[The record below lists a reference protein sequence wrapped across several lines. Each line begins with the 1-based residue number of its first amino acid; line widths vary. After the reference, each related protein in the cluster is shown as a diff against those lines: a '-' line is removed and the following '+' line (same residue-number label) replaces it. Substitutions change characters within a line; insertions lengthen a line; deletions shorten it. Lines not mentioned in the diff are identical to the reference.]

1 MSTVLIMAGG
11 TGGHVFPALAVARE
25 LRRRGAAVVWLGRR
39 GGLEARV
46 AREADIA
53 LETVS
58 VSGLRGRGLGGV
70 AALSK
75 LPAAV
80 VRALWVAR
88 RRRPDVFLG
97 MGGFVSVPGAAAAFL
112 LRKPLVVHEAN
123 AVAGLANRAL
133 ARIAARALS
142 AYPDALPGAAAAK
155 VEVVGN
161 PVRDAIAKI
170 PAPERRL
177 AGRNGAL
184 RVLVLGGSQ
193 GAAALNRVMPEALAQ
208 LHEMERGDGAAAVV
222 TVRHQCG
229 AGNVETVTAAYQ
241 KGAAAGG
248 EGVRVADFIDDM
260 AAAYAWCDIAVCRA
274 GAMTLSELAA
284 AGVGAVLVP
293 FPFAAG
299 RHQDANAA
307 VTAKAGAAI
316 RLPQEQLKPLR
327 MASLLRGFLGAA
339 GREKILHMAAC
350 ARALAVTDAAARVAD
365 ACLHL
370 AGGRPRHGGAAHA

>member
-46 AREADIA
+46 AREANIA
-53 LETVS
+53 LETVR
-58 VSGLRGRGLGGV
+58 VSGLRGRGLGGAV
-70 AALSK
+70 ALLK

-80 VRALWVAR
+80 VKALWVAR

-133 ARIAARALS
+133 ARLAARALS

-193 GAAALNRVMPEALAQ
+193 GAAVFNHVMPEALAQ
-208 LHEMERGDGAAAVV
+208 LREMERGDGAAAVV

-241 KGAAAGG
+241 KGAAGG

-293 FPFAAG
+293 FPFATG

-350 ARALAVTDAAARVAD
+350 ARALAVTDAAARVAEV
-365 ACLHL
+365 CLRL
-370 AGGRPRHGGAAHA
+370 AGDRHHHGGAAHA

>member
-25 LRRRGAAVVWLGRR
+25 LRRRGAAAVWLGRR

-46 AREADIA
+46 ARDENIA

-58 VSGLRGRGLGGV
+58 VSGLRGRGLGAV
-70 AALSK
+70 MALVK

-80 VRALWVAR
+80 VKALRVAR

-97 MGGFVSVPGAAAAFL
+97 MGGFVSVPGGLAAFL
-112 LRKPLVVHEAN
+112 LRRPLVVHEAN

-133 ARIAARALS
+133 ARIAARTLS
-142 AYPDALPGAAAAK
+142 AYPEALPDAAA
-155 VEVVGN
+155 VGN
-161 PVRDAIAKI
+161 PVRGAIAKI
-170 PAPERRL
+170 PPPEQRL
-177 AGRNGAL
+177 ANRAGPL

-193 GAAALNRVMPEALAQ
+193 GAAVFNRVMPQALAK
-208 LHEMERGDGAAAVV
+208 LHEMEQGDGAAAAV

-229 AGNVETVTAAYQ
+229 AGNAETVTKAYQ
-241 KGAAAGG
+241 KGAAGGG
-248 EGVRVADFIDDM
+248 EGVRVVDFIEDI

-316 RLPQEQLKPLR
+316 RLPQEQLKPPRL
-327 MASLLRGFLGAA
+327 ASLLRGFLGAA
-339 GREKILHMAAC
+339 GREKILHMATC
-350 ARALAVTDAAARVAD
+350 ARAMAVTDAAARVAEV
-365 ACLHL
+365 CLGL
-370 AGGRPRHGGAAHA
+370 ADGRHHHGGTAHA

>member
-25 LRRRGAAVVWLGRR
+25 LRRRGAAAVWLGRR
-39 GGLEARV
+39 GGLEARI
-46 AREADIA
+46 ARDENIV
-53 LETVS
+53 LETVN
-58 VSGLRGRGLGGV
+58 VSGLRGRGLGAV
-70 AALSK
+70 TALVK
-75 LPAAV
+75 LPAAAV
-80 VRALWVAR
+80 KALWVAR

-97 MGGFVSVPGAAAAFL
+97 LGGFVSVPGGLAAFL
-112 LRKPLVVHEAN
+112 LRRPLVVHEAN

-133 ARIAARALS
+133 ARIASRALS
-142 AYPDALPGAAAAK
+142 AYPGALPGAAA
-155 VEVVGN
+155 VGN
-161 PVRDAIAKI
+161 PVRDDIAQI
-170 PAPERRL
+170 PAPEQRL
-177 AGRNGAL
+177 ANRAGPL

-193 GAAALNRVMPEALAQ
+193 GAAAFNRVMPRALAQ
-208 LHEMERGDGAAAVV
+208 LREMERANGAAAGA

-229 AGNVETVTAAYQ
+229 AGNVETVTQAYRQ
-241 KGAAAGG
+241 AGGG

-307 VTAKAGAAI
+307 VTAQAGAAI
-316 RLPQEQLKPLR
+316 RLPQEQLKPPR

-339 GREKILHMAAC
+339 GREKILRMAAC
-350 ARALAVTDAAARVAD
+350 ARAMAVTDAAARVAD
-365 ACLHL
+365 VCLGL
-370 AGGRPRHGGAAHA
+370 AAGRHQPGGTAHA

>member
-46 AREADIA
+46 ARDADIA
-53 LETVS
+53 LETVN
-58 VSGLRGRGLGGV
+58 VSGLRGRGLGG
-70 AALSK
+70 ALLALLK
-75 LPAAV
+75 LPVAV
-80 VRALWVAR
+80 VKALWVAR

-112 LRKPLVVHEAN
+112 LRRPLVVHEAN

-142 AYPDALPGAAAAK
+142 AYPGALPGAAA
-155 VEVVGN
+155 VGN
-161 PVRDAIAKI
+161 PVRGDIAKI
-170 PAPERRL
+170 PAPEQRL
-177 AGRNGAL
+177 AGRRRAL

-193 GAAALNRVMPEALAQ
+193 GAAVFNRVMPAALAQ
-208 LHEMERGDGAAAVV
+208 LREMEQGDGAAASV

-229 AGNVETVTAAYQ
+229 AGNAETVTAAYR
-241 KGAAAGG
+241 KAGG
-248 EGVRVADFIDDM
+248 AGVQVVDFIEDM

-307 VTAKAGAAI
+307 VTARAGAAI
-316 RLPQEQLKPLR
+316 RLPQEQLKPPR

-339 GREKILHMAAC
+339 GREKILRMAVC
-350 ARALAVTDAAARVAD
+350 ARALAATDAAARVAGV
-365 ACLHL
+365 CLGL
-370 AGGRPRHGGAAHA
+370 AGNRRHHGGAAHA